1 MRCLKA
7 TLLLILFFQ
16 KLEAKARKTL
26 NLIQRLRYPLERLE
40 PLERFERF
48 LFQMRAV
55 RNRDD

>member
-1 MRCLKA
+1 VRCLKA
-7 TLLLILFFQ
+7 ALLLILFFQ